1 MSLHTS
7 APPPPPTPHPHL
19 PGFTAQPHQPSP
31 LAPSSSS
38 SSSSTALPLSFF
50 SLLLHPPSPTPTI
63 PLQGADQ
70 FTVFLGGVRTPQPPH
85 PSTHRHPQPCNWLP
99 GTVPLTPLASRIIHP
114 WIVFQ
119 TWGTSSRG
127 DELLFCSSMSPF
139 VLLSSL
145 RPSSSSRNHK
155 SVCDTINT
163 PEIIAAATNAAER
176 GMKDGGGACDGV
188 MSSQSICGVN
198 SDRRA
203 FQSRSGAGDLVAG
216 GTM

>member
-7 APPPPPTPHPHL
+7 APPHPPLPTPTFLVLQHSHTSLLHWLHLHPHPPAPL
-19 PGFTAQPHQPSP
+19 LCPS
-31 LAPSSSS
+31 LFSHF
-38 SSSSTALPLSFF
+38 SST
-50 SLLLHPPSPTPTI
+50 PPSPTPTI